1 MVKKSSLIRYFE
13 NKSISLHHIP
23 TTHIGMKQD
32 IADSNFQKA
41 KIEFSDSDFVDNDVI
56 FADKLTGSLMAL
68 QPRRMT
74 FILVAL
80 CTKGEIDYT
89 VDTQPRHASANDI
102 IIITDRHIIDN
113 IRFSDDLDGLCM
125 MVSVNFFY
133 DIIHNINHLS
143 TLLLF
148 ANNHPV
154 VGLSEKECDIF
165 NSYFYL
171 LKAKAADTDNHYRR
185 DVVRTLMLAMLYDL
199 SNVITRTS
207 SGQSERN
214 ISGSSLFTRFLHLVE
229 THFRNERRV
238 GWYARQLCITP
249 KHLSET
255 IKSVSKRT
263 PNEWI
268 DSYVTL
274 EMRILLKN
282 SSKSIKE
289 ITQLLHFPNQSFMGK
304 YFKEHV
310 GMSPSQ
316 FRKS

>member
-1 MVKKSSLIRYFE
+1 
-13 NKSISLHHIP
+13 
-23 TTHIGMKQD
+23 MKQE
-32 IADSNFQKA
+32 IADSNFQRA
-41 KIEFSDSDFVDNDVI
+41 KKGFADSDFVDNDVL
-56 FADKLTGSLMAL
+56 FADNLTRSLMAL

-80 CTKGEIDYT
+80 CTKGEIYYT

-102 IIITDRHIIDN
+102 IIITDRHIIDD
-113 IRFSDDLDGLCM
+113 IHFSDDLDGLCM

-133 DIIHNINHLS
+133 DVIQNVNHLS

-148 ANNHPV
+148 SREHPV
-154 VGLSEKECDIF
+154 VRLSSKECETF
-165 NSYFYL
+165 SSYFYL
-171 LKAKAADTDNHYRR
+171 LKTKAADITNHYRKEL
-185 DVVRTLMLAMLYDL
+185 VATLILAMFYDL
-199 SNVITRTS
+199 SNVITRFN
-207 SGQSERN
+207 SGLEDAN
-214 ISGSSLFTRFLHLVE
+214 ISSASLFTRFLHLVE
-229 THFRNERRV
+229 TNFRTERRV
-238 GWYARQLCITP
+238 GWYARQLCISP

-255 IKSVSKRT
+255 IKNASKRT

-274 EMRILLKN
+274 EMRTLLKN

-289 ITQLLHFPNQSFMGK
+289 IAQLLHFPNQSFMGK